1 MLINIKHPTITSIEV
16 INISELKEVL
26 KLFEDKTTTD
36 LNIQLEDYIKGIQPY
51 TIPPIEGPITIT
63 YNGHDFVCKNGS
75 KLAY

>member
-51 TIPPIEGPITIT
+51 TISPIEGPIAIT
-63 YNGHDFVCKNGS
+63 YNGHDFLCKDGS

>member
-16 INISELKEVL
+16 NNISELKEVF

-36 LNIQLEDYIKGIQPY
+36 LSIQLEDYIKGIQPY
-51 TIPPIEGPITIT
+51 TIPPEGPITIT
-63 YNGHDFVCKNGS
+63 YNGHDFVCQDGS